1 MIVRLFLVFL
11 IVRVR
16 EEPRLKETKM
26 QFSVKKFR
34 KSNLV
39 GDSSEWDG
47 HTHWAS
53 LQKLNELVSNDA
65 GRR

>member
-53 LQKLNELVSNDA
+53 LKKLNELVSNDA